1 MSRRIDSHEFY
12 EVDKSGKEISFL
24 FDGSVVW
31 AREGDTI
38 SSALVASGRKIVSRS
53 FKYHRPRGIYDA
65 DGYGPES
72 LVTVDDEPNLLA
84 DRVLARNGMD
94 VRSQNNWPS
103 LDFDLAE
110 INDVF
115 VPFLPNGF
123 YYKMFHK
130 PKWLWPI
137 AEKQIRKVAGLG
149 SIDTAGRHN
158 SRRYEKR
165 YRFPDICI
173 VGGGPSGLAAAKA
186 ALGEGKQVL
195 LLDDHPELGGHS
207 LHSLARIQESPF
219 SELEG
224 LSEHEG
230 IRKLAAELQ
239 DNPNLEIMSGA
250 MVFGVYED
258 NLVAAQ
264 WGNDLM
270 KIRAD
275 KVILATGAS
284 DRHLVFDNN
293 DRPGIMTARGVE
305 RLIMV
310 HGIAPA
316 EEAVVVTTHDGG
328 YHTALLLHGAGVK
341 LKAVVDS
348 RASGTEGVFEK
359 QLEELNIPIYREMTA
374 HRAHGR
380 KKLQRVD
387 VGPVKGGESFQSFDC
402 DLLVTAVGLMPRL
415 NLQTGHQSNRGD

>member
-1 MSRRIDSHEFY
+1 M
-12 EVDKSGKEISFL
+12 
-24 FDGSVVW
+24 
-31 AREGDTI
+31 
-38 SSALVASGRKIVSRS
+38 
-53 FKYHRPRGIYDA
+53 
-65 DGYGPES
+65 
-72 LVTVDDEPNLLA
+72 
-84 DRVLARNGMD
+84 
-94 VRSQNNWPS
+94 
-103 LDFDLAE
+103 
-110 INDVF
+110 
-115 VPFLPNGF
+115 
-123 YYKMFHK
+123 
-130 PKWLWPI
+130 
-137 AEKQIRKVAGLG
+137 
-149 SIDTAGRHN
+149 
-158 SRRYEKR
+158 
-165 YRFPDICI
+165 
-173 VGGGPSGLAAAKA
+173 AAAKA

-224 LSEHEG
+224 LSEHVG

-316 EEAVVVTTHDGG
+316 EEALSLIH
-328 YHTALLLHGAGVK
+328 
-341 LKAVVDS
+341 
-348 RASGTEGVFEK
+348 
-359 QLEELNIPIYREMTA
+359 I
-374 HRAHGR
+374 
-380 KKLQRVD
+380 
-387 VGPVKGGESFQSFDC
+387 
-402 DLLVTAVGLMPRL
+402 
-415 NLQTGHQSNRGD
+415 